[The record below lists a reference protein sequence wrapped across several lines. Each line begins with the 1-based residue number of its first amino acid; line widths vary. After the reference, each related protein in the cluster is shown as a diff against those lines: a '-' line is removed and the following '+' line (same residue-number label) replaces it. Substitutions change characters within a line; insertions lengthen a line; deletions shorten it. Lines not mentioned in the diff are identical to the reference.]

1 MKVFRCNKQ
10 LRIQSCKKG
19 LLVALKKRRR
29 AWVLGLRIIGSI
41 TAVIS
46 SLPMLV
52 LLLMHYL
59 KKKKKSGI
67 VLHAI

>member
-1 MKVFRCNKQ
+1 MKGFRYNKQ

-19 LLVALKKRRR
+19 LLVALKKRRLG
-29 AWVLGLRIIGSI
+29 WVLGLLIIGSI

-52 LLLMHYL
+52 LLLIHYL
-59 KKKKKSGI
+59 KRKKSGI
-67 VLHAI
+67 VLQAI